1 MNNILSICDKYRRA
15 WNYTCIAVN
24 HIHSHFV
31 RTSINVVVGVDLSS
45 HATSNTQLPASRQI
59 KMAQSCNEY
68 GVAIQAVMEIL
79 QEYDSDQL
87 FPAYGFGSRLS
98 SGGKLSNKYPLSGD
112 TNNYFCKGMAGVL
125 EAYRRSFEAV
135 HISGPVCFSPIIR
148 DVSE

>member
-1 MNNILSICDKYRRA
+1 
-15 WNYTCIAVN
+15 
-24 HIHSHFV
+24 
-31 RTSINVVVGVDLSS
+31 
-45 HATSNTQLPASRQI
+45 
-59 KMAQSCNEY
+59 MAQSCNEY

-148 DVSE
+148 DVSDTAKRSKDTENYYVLLILTNGSVDDWIETKKAVIEVS

>member
-1 MNNILSICDKYRRA
+1 MTLDVPGSGFQFTFFHC
-15 WNYTCIAVN
+15 W
-24 HIHSHFV
+24 H

-79 QEYDSDQL
+79 QEYDSIL
-87 FPAYGFGSRLS
+87 VVT
-98 SGGKLSNKYPLSGD
+98 KLSFLLQSGD